1 MTGVAK
7 ARRIKMGRARRVR
20 TAKGIAVSVAAHILI
35 CALLGFA
42 AIHVA
47 KETAPE
53 PIYDVA
59 LMGAAGAPAP
69 AAASAPP
76 APVEQPKPPEEVVP
90 PQPDDII
97 EEKPPEEPVQEETP
111 KPAPPQPQMETPAP
125 TAFPGTGG
133 TASEGTGEGSGAA
146 AEGSGSGETQGIPPA
161 SDAIEA
167 PAVPPSVTA
176 GRAPEYPYSAQRKNI
191 EGTVVVRFLL
201 NKDGG
206 VDDVDV
212 AESSGNDALD
222 RAALEAAEGF
232 SFSPG
237 LDGYGRP
244 VRCYAYQPFTFRL
257 E

>member
-7 ARRIKMGRARRVR
+7 ARRIKMGRARQAR
-20 TAKGIAVSVAAHILI
+20 TAKGVAASVFVHLVI
-35 CALLGFA
+35 CAFLGFA
-42 AIHVA
+42 ALRI
-47 KETAPE
+47 APEDRQE

-59 LMGAAGAPAP
+59 LIGASGASAP
-69 AAASAPP
+69 AASPPTP
-76 APVEQPKPPEEVVP
+76 APVEKPRVQEVVP
-90 PQPDDII
+90 PQPDDIV
-97 EEKPPEEPVQEETP
+97 EEKPPEEQPQQETP
-111 KPAPPQPQMETPAP
+111 TPPQPQAQTEAPAP
-125 TAFPGTGG
+125 FSPIGTGG
-133 TASEGTGEGSGAA
+133 TAPEGTGEGSGTAQ
-146 AEGSGSGETQGIPPA
+146 EGSGSGEAQGIPPA

-176 GRAPEYPYSAQRKNI
+176 ARAPEYPYSAQRKGI

-222 RAALEAAEGF
+222 RAALDAAEGF

-244 VRCYAYQPFTFRL
+244 VRCYAYQPFSFRL